1 MTSKN
6 SSHNAF
12 AFTFKRMFKQC
23 LPLGAAPGACM
34 LLYCILIFAVNSI
47 EYGVSHSYGRLEKN
61 SMYCPSLF
69 FETEIIY
76 ALLIL
81 FSCVFGLIAFNFL
94 TNKKE
99 CNVYLALG
107 IRKSG
112 LFWSRYLGAGLALSI
127 TPVSVQ
133 AFTFLMNIM
142 TGEAV
147 MNSVNMKLWLF
158 QTVYLLVTSLCA
170 YSVTVLAFV
179 NAGNVVEGVI
189 FTFFYG
195 VFPTLFTSAS
205 EAAYGNLT
213 YGSAYGTYAYLAGT
227 QYCSKNWFLDI
238 FASITETTFM
248 RNMNAAD
255 VVANYVAP
263 DPTGIIVC
271 FIAFILIAVLAS
283 LMFKKRTSEISGTVF
298 KSYNNYRILAVLL
311 SVLAFCGLTGSNIS
325 SRYLLADL
333 SIIIAV
339 IIFIVVSLIF
349 TRKVSAKTAIS
360 LAVAMAAFCVV
371 CFVGY
376 GKSVP
381 EMADIKSVDV
391 ATYPEEA
398 IFSSNYNM
406 KTSAKDSNLSFRNY
420 SSGSPE
426 FFNLTSKND
435 IEWIRNIHKD
445 IVDDGYRSKLDDNS
459 ADGYIIISYN
469 MKDGSKISRAYKY
482 ESIET
487 YKKILGFMNTDKCKE
502 FNELLF
508 GNKTAKSDEDK
519 DTDYIDYSDNG
530 YYEKLMSIVSRYVY
544 MPFAIADSVSSVLAE
559 NNNVFVG
566 IYDNNN
572 IFVGSKEVDFSKDSS
587 LRDALYKDLNSQTVE
602 QKYFHSSSDEI
613 GIITIESDEEQIARA
628 YAAAAYFKTL
638 KKPDESEDYD
648 GRWDDALIAI
658 EPEIKEIYDETIG
671 DYVEVV
677 DEDYVYP
684 IDRASYKKNRTKAIN
699 QYFSQ
704 GFVSD
709 NFIYSGSSCRFVITK
724 DMTNTVKWLKDN
736 GLYNE
741 KANADVKVVKARGYK
756 YNAWSYGTVQDTT
769 FVSQAINNKGFETTR
784 AIDEEMNKNWF
795 EGSGYITDE
804 KTLKSLLENSR
815 LCAANITDGFI
826 VEFIFSDGTR
836 SAKFVSKYNVGDE
849 VESVFGYEGKVDKG
863 IYYIEEGVSAES
875 ALPEILPDTVIPTT
889 MG

>member
-1 MTSKN
+1 MTSKK

-34 LLYCILIFAVNSI
+34 LLYCILIFALNLI
-47 EYGVSHSYGRLEKN
+47 EYGSVPSYVRADKN
-61 SMYCPSLF
+61 LMYCPSLF
-69 FETEIIY
+69 FETGIIY
-76 ALLIL
+76 AVLIL

-107 IRKSG
+107 IRKSS
-112 LFWSRYLGAGLALSI
+112 LFWSRYLGAGLALFI

-142 TGEAV
+142 TGETV
-147 MNSVNMKLWLF
+147 MNSANMKLWLF
-158 QTVYLLVTSLCA
+158 QTVYLLATSLCA

-195 VFPTLFTSAS
+195 VFPTLFTSVS

-213 YGSAYGTYAYLAGT
+213 YGSAYGTSAYLFGT

-238 FASITETTFM
+238 FGSITENTIM
-248 RNMNAAD
+248 RNMNISD
-255 VVANYVAP
+255 VAANYVAP
-263 DPTGIIVC
+263 DSTGIIVC

-283 LMFKKRTSEISGTVF
+283 IMFKKRTSEISGTVF

-311 SVLAFCGLTGSNIS
+311 SVLSFCGLTGSNIS

-339 IIFIVVSLIF
+339 VIFIVVSLIF

-381 EMADIKSVDV
+381 ETADIKSVYV

-398 IFSSNYNM
+398 IFSSNYDM
-406 KTSAKDSNLSFRNY
+406 TTSSKGANLSFRKY
-420 SSGSPE
+420 TSGYPE
-426 FFNLTSKND
+426 FFTLTSKND
-435 IEWIRNIHKD
+435 IEWVRDIHKD

-487 YKKILGFMNTDKCKE
+487 YKKILSFMNTDKCKE

-508 GNKTAKSDEDK
+508 GNKAVKSVEDE
-519 DTDYIDYSDNG
+519 DTDYYYRG
-530 YYEKLMSIVSRYVY
+530 YTEKLLSIVSRTTS
-544 MPFAIADSVSSVLAE
+544 MPFATADAVNSVLAE

-572 IFVGSKEVDFSKDSS
+572 IFVDSKEVNFLKDSS
-587 LRDALYKDLNSQTVE
+587 LRDALYKDLNSQTVD

-613 GIITIESDEEQIARA
+613 GVIAIESNEEHIARA

-638 KKPDESEDYD
+638 KKPDESENYD
-648 GRWDDALIAI
+648 GRWENTFYAI
-658 EPEIKEIYDETIG
+658 EPEIREVYDEKI
-671 DYVEVV
+671 DEYVEVI
-677 DEDYVYP
+677 DKDYVYP
-684 IDRASYKKNRTKAIN
+684 IDRESYKKNRTKAIN
-699 QYFSQ
+699 QYFAQ

-709 NFIYSGSSCRFVITK
+709 NFTYSASSCRFVITK

-756 YNAWSYGTVQDTT
+756 YNAWSYDTVLGTT

-784 AIDEEMNKNWF
+784 TVDEKMNERWF
-795 EGSGYITDE
+795 KGSGYITDE
-804 KTLKSLLENSR
+804 KTLESLLENSR

-836 SAKFVSKYNVGDE
+836 AAKFVSKYNVGDE

-863 IYYIEEGVSAES
+863 IYYIE
-875 ALPEILPDTVIPTT
+875 
-889 MG
+889 